1 LILILEI
8 KNVLPLMVELMSMST
23 LMLKS
28 TLKLILMAMVQSII
42 FNTIPIYKWIIIRHF
57 WKKDI

>member
-42 FNTIPIYKWIIIRHF
+42 FNTIPIYK
-57 WKKDI
+57 